1 MEKLQIPPC
10 YKYIASNIKTPE
22 ERLVFARNFYIKM
35 KDIGCSHDEIC
46 VFYLS
51 LKFPSSCGKIFS
63 INGVDIPQNDFFEH
77 VTSDGSLAFS
87 GKCQQYY
94 KEVMNPPGNNNLCN
108 ICPHARAFKNSEFET
123 ECSIFRYIAESN
135 GNYSQ
140 FVTLDYNNVFKYSVD
155 IAAELD
161 SSFPA
166 IVPIFDV
173 AFRVLKTQL
182 VDFYA
187 IGDVR
192 GRLESLVGKLT
203 AVAAKNKAVKD
214 IQMNNHRALPV
225 AWSDV
230 VDSIVLREVPTF
242 DFVSDYV
249 ASLGGGKKK
258 KKKEKVVETPPLF
271 EYISNANSSEP
282 MDVPASD
289 SMPDESEASDSV
301 TENAEDDYI
310 PAPDFMEPSYDNI
323 DGYDED
329 YGPSVE
335 IDDADIPESAY
346 SEPTTEPSD
355 DELPFENASNANEP
369 FVDDGWY
376 VPDDIVYDE
385 DGVPVEY
392 RGNAPAEQED
402 EETADDST
410 SDSVWASNVSEPT
423 PAASVEKNGPAP
435 QQPNNSAKKKNSE
448 HEKRPVEKQN
458 EVKEVKDKPS
468 QTRYSIPPINE
479 DSLIFNISVN
489 KRILKTYAYPYDEL
503 ESDIFVSVQ
512 KSKRL
517 PIEVVYDENRVSYVI
532 LFIRSLGKFAYCP
545 VDNGIPNT
553 LIAIMQKK
561 SVVKICYQPY
571 FLYSIFRIHG
581 INITGVYSMCSV
593 DTILH
598 PNAVLCNYSD
608 FFRMF
613 DVSMKEMARADTG
626 FAEFDTL
633 LENMQKYILIQAMQS
648 REHYEKDALEKGYS
662 KDEVLG
668 TSFLRAI
675 NLKSDDYLF
684 ELEPNG
690 NIVYNTKFEPAAKA
704 DGFFVTYS
712 LACDDLNNTS
722 VSELFLDALCN
733 LSEKG
738 RLRKFNIQLVT
749 MINNTM
755 VLFIGE
761 NEYELIT
768 TMLQKYFNEYS
779 SNRFKR
785 HVKFD
790 LSVSHERIYCNTEKG
805 AKRPQLPRNYE
816 QAMDLL
822 ITTND
827 TVTVDEKHVVRRDKV
842 KRKKQTKK
850 FNPTD

>member
-22 ERLVFARNFYIKM
+22 ERLVFARSFYVKM

-77 VTSDGSLAFS
+77 VTSDDSLSFS

-94 KEVMNPPGNNNLCN
+94 KEIMNPPGNNNLCT
-108 ICPHARAFKNSEFET
+108 ICPHARSFKNAEFET
-123 ECSIFRYIAESN
+123 ECSLFRFIAESN
-135 GNYSQ
+135 SNYEQ
-140 FVTLDYNNVFKYSVD
+140 FITLDCNNVFKYSVD
-155 IAAELD
+155 IAAELE

-166 IVPIFDV
+166 LVPIFDV
-173 AFRVLKTQL
+173 AYRVLKTQST
-182 VDFYA
+182 DFYS
-187 IGDVR
+187 IGDIR
-192 GRLESLVGKLT
+192 GRLESLVGKIT

-214 IQMNNHRALPV
+214 VQMDNHRALPV
-225 AWSDV
+225 AWSEI
-230 VDSIVLREVPTF
+230 VDCIAHSEVPTYE
-242 DFVSDYV
+242 FVVTYV
-249 ASLGGGKKK
+249 SSLGGKKK
-258 KKKEKVVETPPLF
+258 KKKDKYIETPQLF
-271 EYISNANSSEP
+271 KYISNMPPSATSATAEETVS
-282 MDVPASD
+282 VPLLD
-289 SMPDESEASDSV
+289 MPESAGGEAEVNNEIS
-301 TENAEDDYI
+301 I
-310 PAPDFMEPSYDNI
+310 PKPDFDNPDFDNI
-323 DGYDED
+323 EEYDEE

-335 IDDADIPESAY
+335 IDDSDIPESAY
-346 SEPTTEPSD
+346 SRAEPSD
-355 DELPFENASNANEP
+355 DELPIENSNSASEP
-369 FVDDGWY
+369 FVEDDQH
-376 VPDDIVYDE
+376 VPGDTVDDE
-385 DGVPVEY
+385 DDV
-392 RGNAPAEQED
+392 PAEYSENISSEQEY
-402 EETADDST
+402 EQSSDDSK
-410 SDSVWASNVSEPT
+410 SYDDEKANASEPA
-423 PAASVEKNGPAP
+423 PAASEEKEPTP
-435 QQPNNSAKKKNSE
+435 QQPNGAADKKNGKKE
-448 HEKRPVEKQN
+448 NKPYEKQN
-458 EVKEVKDKPS
+458 EIKKEKSS
-468 QTRYSIPPINE
+468 QPRYSIPPINE
-479 DSLIFNISVN
+479 DNLIFNISVN
-489 KRILKTYAYPYDEL
+489 KRVLKQYAYPYDEL
-503 ESDIFVSVQ
+503 ESEIFVSVQ

-517 PIEVVYDENRVSYVI
+517 PVEVIYDENRVSYVV

-545 VDNGIPNT
+545 VDNSIPNT
-553 LIAIMQKK
+553 LVAIMMKK

-581 INITGVYSMCSV
+581 INISGVYSMCSV

-598 PNAVLCNYSD
+598 PNAVLCSYAD
-608 FFRMF
+608 FFRVY
-613 DVSMKEMARADTG
+613 DVNIKEVALADTG
-626 FAEFDTL
+626 FVEFDTL
-633 LENMQKYILIQAMQS
+633 LENMQKYILIQAIQS
-648 REHYEKDALEKGYS
+648 REHCEKDSLENGNS

-684 ELEPNG
+684 ELEPSG
-690 NIVYNTKFEPAAKA
+690 NIVYNAKFEPAAKT

-712 LACDDLNNTS
+712 LACDGLNS
-722 VSELFLDALCN
+722 ISISDLFLKALCD
-733 LSEKG
+733 LSAKG
-738 RLRKFNIQLVT
+738 RIRKYNIQLVT

-768 TMLQKYFNEYS
+768 TLLQKYFNEYS
-779 SNRFKR
+779 SSFKN

-790 LSVSHERIYCNTEKG
+790 LSVSHERIYCNTEKD

-816 QAMDLL
+816 EAMDLL